1 MFVLQDIKSR
11 KIIKGGGSTFTG
23 FLVAVRPKRKA
34 RRAVRSI
41 FTLIELLV
49 VIAIIAILAAMLLPA
64 LSMAREKAR
73 EAACKNNLKQMG
85 LAIQLYAND
94 YDAFTPPNDL
104 FGNYNFYV
112 MEAWLQNAIGG
123 ATNGLSVMQESGYI
137 TNLNILFCPSMPDPS
152 TFNNYTADNKTIMER
167 LEADSGR
174 AWGSYQYRSMT
185 VTDDALFWGE
195 PIYRGTMKYPS
206 KMAVVDNARP
216 ILDAGHKSGYNMLY
230 YGGNV
235 KWMTDVGLRYRATY
249 TDTGR
254 AFARACDK
262 NY

>member
-1 MFVLQDIKSR
+1 MFILQNTKSR
-11 KIIKGGGSTFTG
+11 EVI
-23 FLVAVRPKRKA
+23 RK
-34 RRAVRSI
+34 VQ

-49 VIAIIAILAAMLLPA
+49 VIAIIAILASMLLPA
-64 LSMAREKAR
+64 LSKAREKAR
-73 EAACKNNLKQMG
+73 ETACKNNLKQMG

-104 FGNYNFYV
+104 FGNYNLYAL
-112 MEAWLQNAIGG
+112 EAWLQNAAGG

-137 TNLNILFCPSMPDPS
+137 NNLNILFCPSMPDPT
-152 TFNNYTADNKTIMER
+152 TFGSHTADNKTIMAR
-167 LEADSGR
+167 LEADSDR

-185 VTDDALFWGE
+185 ITDDASAWDKCIF
-195 PIYRGTMKYPS
+195 RGTMKYPS

-216 ILDAGHKSGYNMLY
+216 KLDIGHQSGYNILY

-235 KWMTDVGLRYRATY
+235 KWMPDTGLRYRINYVTEGNGK
-249 TDTGR
+249 T
-254 AFARACDK
+254 FVQACDN